1 MLFDN
6 KYLHRFSQVLIG
18 LFLFALVYISY
29 VSFFLVDKKFIT
41 IDGGTYINQIRT
53 DKFTKDLSVKI
64 TKNCTTALCEV
75 QHMLDYVSV
84 IPYKIN
90 NSIARSGKNVIE
102 NNYGD
107 CDDKS
112 NLLIS
117 MLHAQGY
124 EAYFVFVP
132 EHVFIVVGMNEK
144 LRNKKALYV
153 NKKPFYIL
161 ESTAKNSKIG
171 FPLQYKIQDIH
182 AVIDPFI
189 NEKIS
194 ITSLDYRF

>member
-1 MLFDN
+1 MT
-6 KYLHRFSQVLIG
+6 Q
-18 LFLFALVYISY
+18 
-29 VSFFLVDKKFIT
+29 KFIT
-41 IDGGTYINQIRT
+41 IDGGTYINQVRT
-53 DKFTKDLSVKI
+53 DKFTKDLSLQI
-64 TKNCTTALCEV
+64 TQNCTTGLCEV
-75 QHMLDYVSV
+75 QKMLDYVSV

-90 NSIARSGKNVIE
+90 NSIARSGKNVIK

-132 EHVFIVVGMNEK
+132 RHVFIVVAINEE
-144 LRNKKALYV
+144 LRSKKALYV

-161 ESTAKNSKIG
+161 ESTATHSKVG
-171 FPLQYKIQDIH
+171 FPLKYQLQDIH

-189 NEKIS
+189 NKKIS
-194 ITSLDYRF
+194 ITSLDYKF